1 MPVSAMVKAVRRIE
15 QALEEGRQ
23 VRTRTATNAALALA
37 ITAQEPDED
46 SIVPFALPP
55 AAPIPLSAFQLAVAE
70 KRSVPPDLAYRFF
83 FDSDE
88 NEDKK
93 WYLAA
98 CAAKVRHQNLSLP
111 FDWRTLVG
119 IAFSTG
125 VHEFYKQPCFK
136 DATLEEKV
144 TYAAQACKFAVDYEE
159 ESIAMDKELAD
170 KRRVE
175 ILRLEADEDQ
185 KAEKRR
191 QAEMETI
198 VLLHPVVQKCVA
210 CNKARKTTHEVR
222 CHEHEVCFKAL
233 VKAKL
238 E

>member
-1 MPVSAMVKAVRRIE
+1 MVKAVRRIE
-15 QALEEGRQ
+15 QAMEEGRQ
-23 VRTRTATNAALALA
+23 VCTRTATNAAIALA
-37 ITAQEPDED
+37 ITAQEPDET
-46 SIVPFALPP
+46 SIVPLALPP
-55 AAPIPLSAFQLAVAE
+55 PPPPPSAFQLAVAARRPVIPE
-70 KRSVPPDLAYRFF
+70 LAYRFF
-83 FDSDE
+83 CDVDE
-88 NEDKK
+88 IEDQK
-93 WYLAA
+93 WYFAA

-119 IAFSTG
+119 VAFSTG
-125 VHEFYKQPCFK
+125 VHEFYKRPRFK
-136 DATLEEKV
+136 EATLEEKV

-159 ESIAMDKELAD
+159 ESNAMDKELAD
-170 KRRVE
+170 KRRVQ

-198 VLLHPVVQKCVA
+198 VLLHPVVRECVA
-210 CNKARKTTHEVR
+210 CRKARKTTHEVR